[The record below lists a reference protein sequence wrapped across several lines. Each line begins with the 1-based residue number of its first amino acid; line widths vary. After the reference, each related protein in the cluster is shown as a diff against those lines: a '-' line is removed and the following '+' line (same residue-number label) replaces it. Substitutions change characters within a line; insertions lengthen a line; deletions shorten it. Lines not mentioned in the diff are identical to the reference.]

1 MPVTVVVGAQWGDE
15 GKGKVIDLLASE
27 ADWVVRY
34 QGGGNAGHTVKVG
47 DRQYVLHLV
56 PSGVLHDGKTCVIG
70 NGVVVDPELLVAEV
84 DDLAA
89 NGRSLDGR
97 LFISDLAH
105 VTLPYHRRMD
115 EAHEAKRGAG
125 KIGTTHRGIGPTYAD
140 KFGRVGIRMGDLLD
154 PDVFLAKVRRNL
166 EEKDY
171 LFRNFYGV
179 DPVTIEEI
187 EASYRKYISR
197 LGPMIT
203 DTVPMLRDAVARG
216 RRVLLEGAQGT
227 LLDVDFGTYP
237 YVTASN
243 PTVGGALTGSGLPAT
258 AVTGCVAVAKAY
270 TTRVGAGPL
279 PTALPGDE
287 DEKLRVLGREYGAT
301 TGRPRRTG
309 WFDAVAVRRAV
320 AVNGPTELA
329 VTKLDILDTM
339 DRIQV
344 CVAYEYKGR
353 EMVEFPNSIEVVEK
367 VKPVYREFGGW
378 KVPTTGIRRWDDL
391 PGRAKEYLEGL
402 SGLVGVKITI
412 VSVGPERNETI
423 RVRG

>member
-1 MPVTVVVGAQWGDE
+1 MPVTVVVGTQWGDE
-15 GKGKVIDLLASE
+15 GKGKVIDLLAGE

-70 NGVVVDPELLVAEV
+70 NGVVVDPEVLVEEV
-84 DDLAA
+84 DDLASK
-89 NGRSLDGR
+89 GRSLDGR
-97 LFISDLAH
+97 LFVSDLAH

-154 PDVFLAKVRRNL
+154 PDVFLRKVRRNL

-171 LFRNFYGV
+171 LFRNFYNV
-179 DPVTIEEI
+179 EPVTIGEI
-187 EASYRKYISR
+187 EASYRKYMPR
-197 LGPMIT
+197 LGPMIA
-203 DTVPMLRDAVARG
+203 DTVPMLRDAVAQG

-243 PTVGGALTGSGLPAT
+243 PTVGGALTGSGLPAM
-258 AVTGCVAVAKAY
+258 AVTGCVGVAKAY

-279 PTALPGDE
+279 PTALPDEE

-301 TGRPRRTG
+301 TGRARRTG

-320 AVNGPTELA
+320 AVNGPTDLA

-353 EMVEFPNSIEVVEK
+353 KLVEFPNSIEVVEN
-367 VKPVYREFGGW
+367 VKPVYREFPGW
-378 KVPTTGIRRWDDL
+378 KQPTTGARRWDDL

-402 SGLVGVKITI
+402 SGLVGVPVTI

-423 RVRG
+423 RVRV